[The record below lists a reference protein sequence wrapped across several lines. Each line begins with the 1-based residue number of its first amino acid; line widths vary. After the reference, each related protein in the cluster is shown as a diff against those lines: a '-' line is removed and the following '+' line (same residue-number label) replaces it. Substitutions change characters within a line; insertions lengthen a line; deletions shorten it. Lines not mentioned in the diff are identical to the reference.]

1 MLIALATGLIIASAD
16 PSNPVRRLD
25 GSIVTPAAVDAAVAR
40 AMQSAKVTGAGI
52 AIFNGRTIVYLK
64 AYGVRDQ
71 AQNLALT
78 PDSVMPAASLT
89 KSAFA
94 TMTMQLVGE
103 HVLDLD
109 TPVYRYL
116 AEPLASYE
124 RYRDLAGDP
133 RANLITLR
141 MLLSHTSGFPNL
153 RFFTPEKKLS
163 INFTPGSRYA
173 YSGEGILLAQFV
185 VESVTKK
192 PVNELMRERL
202 FDPIGMTSTSMVW
215 EPRFERDFANG
226 YDERGAAL
234 GPQRRTRADAAGS
247 MQTTL
252 RDYARFVEATLQGR
266 DLAAEP
272 RAEMLRPQ
280 IAIDS
285 KRQFPTLSTETT
297 TANRAIRLS
306 YGLGWGLYRTPFGE
320 AFFKE
325 GHDDGWRH
333 YAVCFDEAGTGMLV
347 MTNSSNGES
356 LFSDLLVT
364 LIGATSTPVEWE
376 GFTSYR

>member
-1 MLIALATGLIIASAD
+1 
-16 PSNPVRRLD
+16 
-25 GSIVTPAAVDAAVAR
+25 
-40 AMQSAKVTGAGI
+40 
-52 AIFNGRTIVYLK
+52 
-64 AYGVRDQ
+64 
-71 AQNLALT
+71 
-78 PDSVMPAASLT
+78 MPAASLT
-89 KSAFA
+89 KAVFA
-94 TMTMQLVGE
+94 TLAMQLVGE

-116 AEPLASYE
+116 PQPLASYE

-141 MLLSHTSGFPNL
+141 MLLSHTSGFPNI
-153 RFFTPEKKLS
+153 RFFTPEHKLS

-173 YSGEGILLAQFV
+173 YSGEGIVLAQFV
-185 VESVTKK
+185 VESVLKK
-192 PVNELMRERL
+192 SVNELMHERL
-202 FDPIGMTSTSMVW
+202 FDPLGMKSTSMVW

-226 YDERGAAL
+226 YDEQGTSL

-266 DLAAEP
+266 DLPAGA

-280 IAIDS
+280 IAIAS
-285 KRQFPTLSTETT
+285 KHQFPTLSTETT
-297 TANRAIRLS
+297 TANQAIHLS
-306 YGLGWGLYRTPFGE
+306 YGLGWGLYSTPFGD

-333 YAVCFDEAGTGMLV
+333 YVVCFEKAGTGMLV

-356 LFSDLLVT
+356 MFSDLLDR
-364 LIGATSTPVEWE
+364 LIGNTFTPVDWE